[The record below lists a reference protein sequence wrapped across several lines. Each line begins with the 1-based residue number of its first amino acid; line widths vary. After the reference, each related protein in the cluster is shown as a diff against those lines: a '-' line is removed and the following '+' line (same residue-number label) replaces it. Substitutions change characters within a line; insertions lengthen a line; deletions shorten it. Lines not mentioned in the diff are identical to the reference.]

1 MSSSTA
7 LTPVSE
13 VIEFLARAPSRE
25 AMAAFQLSPTA
36 HEHLRVLLDRNAA
49 GTLTEAEVHELD
61 QMVVLDDILSLLKA
75 RAQGF
80 PDGAE

>member
-1 MSSSTA
+1 MSSPTA
-7 LTPVSE
+7 LTPVAE
-13 VIEFLARAPSRE
+13 VIEFLARAPSRK
-25 AMAAFQLSPTA
+25 AMAAFQLSPSA
-36 HEHLRVLLDRNAA
+36 HERLRVLLDRNAA
-49 GTLTEAEVHELD
+49 GTLTEAEAHELD